1 MQLNERESCI
11 IITIVEGYLADGKPV
26 GSRTVSKKSG
36 LSLSPASIRNIM
48 ADLTD
53 KGLLSQPHT
62 SAGRV
67 PTAPALRYYLDATAG
82 TAALPEDDVRL
93 MISNLVEPGLS
104 LSDMLREATTLL
116 STLSK
121 QVGMVL
127 APDIDDVRFQH
138 IEFVNVHAR
147 TVLAVIVLEGG
158 MVQNRIIHL
167 DNQVEKDELTAFANY
182 VNHHFRGLTLCD
194 VRDRV
199 LRDLKIDEK
208 RLHRLYGRA
217 LLLTGAALQCEME
230 REMYIDGAVNILDSP
245 EFGDAEDLRGLLR
258 LVEERTLLLEI
269 LEKTLEN
276 SGVKISIGE
285 EAQLGTLSDCGIV
298 SMPYMGK
305 RGSIGVVGVIGPMR
319 MNYSRVVPLVD
330 FTGRMLSDML
340 KSRY

>member
-1 MQLNERESCI
+1 MHLSERESRI

-26 GSRTVSKKSG
+26 GSRTLSKTSG
-36 LSLSPASIRNIM
+36 LNLSPASIRNIM

-67 PTAPALRYYLDATAG
+67 PTAPALRFYLDTTAG
-82 TAALPEDDVRL
+82 TTALPEDDVRL
-93 MISNLVEPGLS
+93 MVTNLVEPGLS
-104 LSDMLREATTLL
+104 LTDLLREATTLL
-116 STLSK
+116 SALSK

-127 APDIDDVRFQH
+127 APDKDDVRFRH
-138 IEFVNVHAR
+138 IEFVNVHER

-158 MVQNRIIHL
+158 MIQNRIL
-167 DNQVEKDELTAFANY
+167 SLESRVEKDELTAFANY
-182 VNHHFRGLTLCD
+182 INHHFQGLTLCE

-199 LRDLKIDEK
+199 LRDLKVDEK

-217 LLLTGAALQCEME
+217 LLLTGAALQCEVE

-245 EFGDAEDLRGLLR
+245 EFGDMDDLRGLLR
-258 LVEERTLLLEI
+258 VVEERSRLLEI
-269 LEKTLEN
+269 LEKTLET
-276 SGVKISIGE
+276 SGVKISIGA
-285 EAQLGTLSDCGIV
+285 EAELGNISDCGIV